1 LAYRSAA
8 TAGPGNGAS
17 LVVGQYNPLLVLLSI
32 VVAIFVSYT
41 ALSLSAR
48 VAQAKNN
55 TSNTG
60 LWVAGG
66 ALAMGCGIWSMH
78 FIGML
83 AFSLPIPLTYDLGLT
98 IASLVIAIAIS
109 GFALS
114 VASNPEISLPHLTV
128 SAFIMGAGISAMHYS
143 GMAAID
149 LVPMITYEPIL
160 LITSIVIA
168 VGASF
173 AALWLFFR
181 LREAKTTTMR
191 AMRIVAAFVMGIAI
205 AGMHYTGMAASQ
217 FSPRSFCTGGAGV
230 NTGSLAVTTGVIAF
244 IVLAATTLFLTI
256 DARKV
261 RVAA

>member
-1 LAYRSAA
+1 
-8 TAGPGNGAS
+8 
-17 LVVGQYNPLLVLLSI
+17 VVGHYNVLLVSLSI

-48 VAQAKNN
+48 VARSKNTGVN
-55 TSNTG
+55 GNTG

-66 ALAMGCGIWSMH
+66 SLAMGCGIWSMH

-114 VASNPEISLPHLTV
+114 VASNPEISTAHLIV

-160 LITSIVIA
+160 MIASMAIA

-181 LREAKTTTMR
+181 LREGQTITMR
-191 AMRIVAAFVMGIAI
+191 VMRIVAAFAMGIAI

-230 NTGSLAVTTGVIAF
+230 NTGSLAVTTGIIAF
-244 IVLAATTLFLTI
+244 IVLSVTTLFLTL
-256 DARKV
+256 DGRKGGV
-261 RVAA
+261 SPASAA